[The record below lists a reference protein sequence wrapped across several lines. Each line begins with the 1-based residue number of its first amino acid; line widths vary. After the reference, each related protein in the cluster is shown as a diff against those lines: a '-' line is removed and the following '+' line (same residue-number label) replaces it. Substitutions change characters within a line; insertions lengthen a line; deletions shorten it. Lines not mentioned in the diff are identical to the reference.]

1 MSKDQSMSLPP
12 SFHGTSVPI
21 VPSPRTPGEDEESIL
36 FNRGFALK
44 VASSVV
50 PIPDRQYMMSGGL
63 QRTMNDITISVAQ
76 VKSCFLW

>member
-1 MSKDQSMSLPP
+1 MPP
-12 SFHGTSVPI
+12 SFLGTTVLI
-21 VPSPRTPGEDEESIL
+21 VPSSRKLGEDEESIL
-36 FNRGFALK
+36 FNRSLTLK

-50 PIPDRQYMMSGGL
+50 PIPDRQYIISGGL